1 MSGQEAAR
9 RNRAKIASRGQQ
21 EPEATHY
28 EGQTALDAPGP
39 FPGVSEHMWG
49 GGPEAAR
56 TASTLVLPAA
66 YRFLFTPARYKIAY
80 SGRGAGKS
88 WAFADALL
96 TVTLQRKTRV
106 LCARQYQTSIADS
119 VHRLLRDR
127 ISARGLDAYFA
138 VTQTGIT
145 SVTGSEMLF
154 KGLKL
159 NAAEIKSL
167 EGVDI
172 CWVEEAQ
179 HVSRDSWDLLIPTIR
194 KDGSE
199 IWISFNPG
207 AVDSETWQRFVV
219 TPPESAVVV
228 KTSWR
233 DNPFFPATLEEER
246 RHAQRVMEPEDYA
259 NIWEGEPLA
268 HARAQIFAGRYEVA
282 EFDSPISGVRLYYGA
297 DWGFADDP
305 TTLVRA
311 FERDGCLY
319 VDYEAWAQGCEIERL
334 PALFRQVPDAPRWP
348 IRADSSRPEL
358 IRYMRR
364 MGFVIKPCRK
374 WPGSVEEGVTFLR
387 SAFERLVIHPRCEH
401 VAEELRLYSYKADKT
416 TGEILPAILDKH
428 NHCMD
433 ALRYAI
439 EPIIRGRARRDK
451 R

>member
-1 MSGQEAAR
+1 MSGQKAAK
-9 RNRAKIASRGQQ
+9 RNCAKIASRAPKSPGA
-21 EPEATHY
+21 PLG
-28 EGQTALDAPGP
+28 EGQTSFDAPGV
-39 FPGVSEHMWG
+39 FPGVSEQAG
-49 GGPEAAR
+49 GG
-56 TASTLVLPAA
+56 ASLAHRLVLPEA
-66 YRFLFTPARYKIAY
+66 YRFLFRPARYKVAY

-88 WAFADALL
+88 WAFADVVLTRALE
-96 TVTLQRKTRV
+96 RKVRV

-119 VHRLLRDR
+119 VHRLLKDR
-127 ISARGLDAYFA
+127 ISARGLDAYFT

-145 SVTGSEMLF
+145 SVTGSEILF

-207 AVDSETWQRFVV
+207 AVDSETWQRFVAE
-219 TPPESAVVV
+219 PPESALVA

-246 RHAQRVMEPEDYA
+246 RHALRVMEAEDYA

-268 HARAQIFAGRYEVA
+268 HAKAQIFAGRYEVEA
-282 EFDSPISGVRLYYGA
+282 FESPISGMRLFYGA

-305 TTLVRA
+305 TVLVRA
-311 FERDGCLY
+311 FVRDGCLY
-319 VDYEAWAQGCEIERL
+319 VDHEAWALGCEIERL
-334 PALFRQVPDAPRWP
+334 PALFRGVPDAQRWP

-364 MGFVIKPCRK
+364 MGFIVKPCRK
-374 WPGSVEEGVTFLR
+374 WPGSIEEGVTFLR
-387 SAFERLVIHPRCEH
+387 SAFERLIIHPRCER
-401 VAEELRLYSYKADKT
+401 VAEELRLYSYKTDKS
-416 TGEILPAILDKH
+416 TGEVLPAILDKH

-439 EPIIRGRARRDK
+439 EPVIRGRARRDK